1 MSKLDLAVS
10 RPLTQTGTSADA
22 DNHGLHVLV
31 ILSALLAFASI
42 STDLYLPAMPVM
54 AASLQADS
62 ATMELTISG
71 YLAGF
76 SVGQLFWGPFSDRFG
91 RRLPVALGLMLF
103 IIGSAGCALAADGTT
118 LITWRV
124 VQALGACAN
133 VVLARAMVR
142 DLYQGRQAAQ
152 KLSTLMTI
160 MAIAPLAGPTVGGQ
174 ILHLLSWQAIFWTLV
189 IVGLAT
195 LASLLLLPETLPHE
209 RRRPTSSRA
218 ILMRYGTLFRNR
230 KFLTYIAT
238 GGFFYAGTF
247 AYIAGSPFAYI
258 DYYHVNPQWYGALF
272 GAGIVGMMVTNQANA
287 RLLNR
292 FDSDTMMTIGGLIA
306 GFAGVVLAINTWA
319 DWGGLPLLICG
330 CFLFVSATGLVLA
343 NSIAGAL
350 NCLPEFAGSASALAG
365 AMQYGSGIFGSALV
379 AIFADGTPWPM
390 GLVVAICGIGCALSA
405 ACVLRIKPKFNQL
418 QN

>member
-1 MSKLDLAVS
+1 MSELDLAFRQHGVAD
-10 RPLTQTGTSADA
+10 TGSLANADH
-22 DNHGLHVLV
+22 HGLRVLL

-42 STDLYLPAMPVM
+42 STDLFLPAMPIM
-54 AASLQADS
+54 AASLHADS
-62 ATMELTISG
+62 GTMELTVSG

-91 RRLPVALGLMLF
+91 RRLPVAMGLVLF
-103 IIGSAGCALAADGTT
+103 IIGSTGCAFANSGTAM
-118 LITWRV
+118 IAWRV

-152 KLSTLMTI
+152 KMSMLMTI

-174 ILHLLSWQAIFWTLV
+174 ILHLFSWQAIFWTLV
-189 IVGLAT
+189 LVGFAT
-195 LASLLLLPETLPHE
+195 LASLMLLPETLPSE
-209 RRRPTSSRA
+209 RRSPTSPRA
-218 ILMRYGTLFRNR
+218 IMTRYGSLFRQR
-230 KFLTYIAT
+230 KFLGYIAT

-258 DYYHVNPQWYGALF
+258 DYYHVSPQWYGVLF
-272 GAGIVGMMVTNQANA
+272 AAGIVGLMLMNQANA

-292 FDSDTMMTIGGLIA
+292 FRSDTLMAVGALIA
-306 GFAGVVLAINTWA
+306 GVAGMILGISTWV
-319 DWGGLPLLICG
+319 DWGGLSLLVCG

-343 NSIAGAL
+343 NSITGAL

-365 AMQYGSGIFGSALV
+365 ALQYGSGIFGSALV

-390 GLVVAICGIGCALSA
+390 GLVVAICGAGCLASA
-405 ACVLRIKPKFNQL
+405 ICVLRTPQ
-418 QN
+418 

>member
-1 MSKLDLAVS
+1 VSKLDLAVS
-10 RPLTQTGTSADA
+10 PSVPQTDTSADA
-22 DNHGLHVLV
+22 NNHGLRVLL

-54 AASLQADS
+54 AASLHADS
-62 ATMELTISG
+62 GTMELTISG
-71 YLAGF
+71 YLSGF

-91 RRLPVALGLMLF
+91 RRLPVALGLLLF
-103 IIGSAGCALAADGTT
+103 IIGSAGCALATDGTA
-118 LITWRV
+118 LIAWRV

-152 KLSTLMTI
+152 KMSTLMTI

-189 IVGLAT
+189 LVGLAT
-195 LASLLLLPETLPHE
+195 LASLLLLPETLPHGH
-209 RRRPTSSRA
+209 RRPTSPRA
-218 ILMRYGTLFRNR
+218 ILMRYGALFRNR
-230 KFLTYIAT
+230 KFLAYIAT

-258 DYYHVNPQWYGALF
+258 DYHHVSPQWYGALF
-272 GAGIVGMMVTNQANA
+272 GAGIVGLMVTNQANA
-287 RLLNR
+287 KLLNR
-292 FDSDTMMTIGGLIA
+292 YDSDTMMAIGGLISGIA
-306 GFAGVVLAINTWA
+306 GMVIAINTWA

-365 AMQYGSGIFGSALV
+365 ALQYGSGIFGSALV

-405 ACVLRIKPKFNQL
+405 ACVLRTTPTFNQL